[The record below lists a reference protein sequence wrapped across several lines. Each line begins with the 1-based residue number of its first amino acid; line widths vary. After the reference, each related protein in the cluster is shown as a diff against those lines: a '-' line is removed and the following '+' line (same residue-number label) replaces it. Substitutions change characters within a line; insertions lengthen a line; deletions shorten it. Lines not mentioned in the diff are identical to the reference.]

1 MSTYN
6 VFYSFH
12 FQPDVFRVQQ
22 IRNMGVIAGDEPV
35 NANEWETIKATPSG
49 VEKWIDANMK
59 GKDAVVVLIG
69 AETASRPWVKYEI
82 KRAWETGKAI
92 LGIRIHN
99 LKNIDGKLGSV
110 GGNPFSAI
118 TFRLTG
124 GTVVVP
130 HVFDPKASDA
140 YNDIEDSIH
149 GWISKA
155 RRQRGLSA

>member
-1 MSTYN
+1 MSTYD

-22 IRNMGVIAGDEPV
+22 IRNMGVITGDEPV
-35 NANEWETIKATPSG
+35 KANEWETIKATPSG

-82 KRAWETGKAI
+82 KRAWETGKAV
-92 LGIRIHN
+92 LGIYIHN
-99 LKNIDGKLGSV
+99 LKNIDGKTTNV
-110 GGNPFSAI
+110 GNNPFSAF
-118 TFRLTG
+118 TFKLAD

-140 YNDIEDSIH
+140 YNDIEANIQD
-149 GWISKA
+149 WIAKA
-155 RRQRGLSA
+155 RRQRGLKA